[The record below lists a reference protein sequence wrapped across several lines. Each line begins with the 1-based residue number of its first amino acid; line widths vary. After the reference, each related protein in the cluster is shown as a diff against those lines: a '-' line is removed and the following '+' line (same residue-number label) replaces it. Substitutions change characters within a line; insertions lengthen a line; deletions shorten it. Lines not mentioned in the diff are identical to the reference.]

1 MKMMIKLQSN
11 LVTMDDEATVTFNVI
26 NESNGIATLLSL
38 EITNSNTEY
47 FNVSKDIQKTNL
59 LAGENTNVTIT
70 VSLKKLPISESVS
83 SSIKLKIKANPIE
96 NEETL
101 YLYGNPN
108 TPGIQTY
115 TNYYDLNKNVF
126 LSKRGNNIE
135 LCIIKKGTVTCMTND
150 YNTSDSVMI
159 RAIRG
164 ENDEGYCSF
173 GAMDHPDCDPWED
186 EDCELI
192 NMSSC
197 SYNGL
202 SCNISSDNY
211 ISCYDNTTNARCYIN
226 TEGAGCN

>member
-1 MKMMIKLQSN
+1 M
-11 LVTMDDEATVTFNVI
+11 
-26 NESNGIATLLSL
+26 
-38 EITNSNTEY
+38 
-47 FNVSKDIQKTNL
+47 
-59 LAGENTNVTIT
+59 
-70 VSLKKLPISESVS
+70 S
-83 SSIKLKIKANPIE
+83 SSIKLKIKARPIE

-126 LSKRGNNIE
+126 LSKRGNDIE
-135 LCIIKKGTVTCMTND
+135 LCIIKKGAVTCMTND

-164 ENDEGYCSF
+164 ENDEGYCSI
-173 GAMDHPDCDPWED
+173 GADTPPDCDPFED
-186 EDCELI
+186 EDCESI

-202 SCNISSDNY
+202 SCNMSSDNY
-211 ISCYDNTTNARCYIN
+211 ISCSDNSTNARCYIN
-226 TEGAGCN
+226 SEGEAGCN